1 MLKFKANKGNDIEVS
16 SKIKSM
22 GVGVNMKI
30 AVLSDIH
37 GNGIALNCVIE
48 DIKRQNIDKIIIL
61 GDVVMKGP
69 MPMQVLESLRK
80 FDVLAWIKGNTEM
93 WFEEINEKW
102 IPETNKEKE
111 LYSYYMYAREKMQ
124 LEDIAFINNLPLEYT
139 LTYNNV
145 KILCVHGTPKSIVEA
160 IDGTVPVEDI
170 KEIIKDVDEDIIL
183 CGHSHCSFIGE
194 VQGKK
199 IFNTGS
205 IGNSLD
211 GDNRA
216 SYGILDFTD
225 GNVQLINRRI
235 SYSINELVEVAEKN
249 NFPNFSEYK
258 NIIMNA
264 SMN

>member
-1 MLKFKANKGNDIEVS
+1 MR
-16 SKIKSM
+16 
-22 GVGVNMKI
+22 VGVSIKI

-37 GNGIALNCVIE
+37 GNGIALNYVVE
-48 DIKRQNIDKIIIL
+48 DIKRQNINKIIIL

-69 MPMQVLESLRK
+69 MPMQVLEGLKK

-93 WFEEINEKW
+93 WFEEINENW
-102 IPETNKEKE
+102 IPETNREKE
-111 LYSYYMYAREKMQ
+111 LYSYYMYAREKMKP
-124 LEDIAFINNLPLEYT
+124 EDIAFINNLPLEYK
-139 LTYNNV
+139 LTCNSV
-145 KILCVHGTPKSIVEA
+145 KILCVHGTPKSIIEA

-170 KEIIKDVDEDIIL
+170 KEIIKDVDEDVIL

-225 GNVQLINRRI
+225 ENVQLINRRI
-235 SYSINELVEVAEKN
+235 SYSIKELVEVAEKN
-249 NFPNFSEYK
+249 NFPNLSEYK